1 MTDKQLAILIRGY
14 VGRIRR
20 EIEDALTLLPEEAKQ
35 LRKVGLTK
43 TEFTVAP
50 VAPALDGFEEFAQE
64 LAGDAEML
72 ERQREN

>member
-14 VGRIRR
+14 VGRIYR
-20 EIEDALTLLPEEAKQ
+20 EIEDAVALLPPEAKQ
-35 LRKVGLTK
+35 LKQVGLIK

-50 VAPALDGFEEFAQE
+50 ALDGLKQFAQE